1 MPLIYNLSY
10 LLKILESLVFIL
22 SPNIQWKFQLIYIF
36 SNIETETKIP
46 LPSKVLLLLLFSQ
59 QVMSASL
66 QLHDCSTP
74 GFPTLSPGVCSNS
87 CLLSRWWHP
96 TISAS
101 VLPFSSCLQSL
112 PESGFF
118 PTSWFFASGGQIIR
132 ASASASVL
140 PMNIWGWFPLGLS
153 GFISLL
159 PKGLSRVFSSTTV
172 WKHQLSKAQT
182 PLWPN
187 WPHHCGQLDIRDH
200 RAPSGQP
207 AVCQIFD
214 LDPVWEHHWVS
225 LSFSFLVYP
234 WRQEQPSVFFQG
246 RGEGRWGSVEK
257 ALQAKPQTWYMGI
270 WISWQRR
277 L

>member
-87 CLLSRWWHP
+87 CLLSRWCYL
-96 TISAS
+96 TISSSAN
-101 VLPFSSCLQSL
+101 LFSICLQSF
-112 PESGFF
+112 PASGSF
-118 PTSWFFASGGQIIR
+118 PRSWLFPSGGQSIG

-140 PMNIWGWFPLGLS
+140 QMNTQELISFRIDWLDLLAVRGTLK
-153 GFISLL
+153 SLL
-159 PKGLSRVFSSTTV
+159 QHHNL
-172 WKHQLSKAQT
+172 KASI
-182 PLWPN
+182 LN
-187 WPHHCGQLDIRDH
+187 C
-200 RAPSGQP
+200 
-207 AVCQIFD
+207 
-214 LDPVWEHHWVS
+214 
-225 LSFSFLVYP
+225 
-234 WRQEQPSVFFQG
+234 
-246 RGEGRWGSVEK
+246 
-257 ALQAKPQTWYMGI
+257 
-270 WISWQRR
+270 
-277 L
+277 